1 MVTKNMLVNNCSGQ
15 SKKMYSGTLF
25 VMFPCLIGLIK
36 VSGITKKWIQQY
48 PYYVKRK
55 KLRQEANLPQKHIYY
70 HYFFYFSFLT
80 TKIM

>member
-36 VSGITKKWIQQY
+36 VSGITKKWI
-48 PYYVKRK
+48 
-55 KLRQEANLPQKHIYY
+55 
-70 HYFFYFSFLT
+70 
-80 TKIM
+80 